1 MSAIRVEAQLS
12 QIGEHTLVHLPRE
25 ASAGLPS
32 RGVTMVEGTLNGAP
46 IKTVLEPD
54 GKKSH
59 WLNVDKGML
68 KAAGAQVGDR
78 VTLEVESC
86 KDWIEPEVPADLKAA
101 LEATPDAYATWLDT
115 TPMARWD
122 WVRWM
127 RATKSAATRA
137 KRIANACDMLSGGKR
152 RVCCFD
158 RAQCTEPAVS
168 KSGVLLDDA
177 IL

>member
-1 MSAIRVEAQLS
+1 MSTIHVEAQLYS
-12 QIGEHTLVHLPRE
+12 IGEHTLLHLPKE
-25 ASAGLPS
+25 ASAALPS

-59 WLNVDKGML
+59 WLNVDAHML
-68 KAAGAQVGDR
+68 KAAGAAVGDM
-78 VTLEVESC
+78 VTLELESS
-86 KDWIEPEVPADLKAA
+86 KDWIEPTLPADLKAA
-101 LEATPDAYATWLDT
+101 LEDTPDAYATWLDT

-127 RATKSAATRA
+127 RATKSEATRA

-168 KSGVLLDDA
+168 KSGVLLD
-177 IL
+177 L